1 MEADA
6 IDQAPVP
13 LNHAGGTQATPGGTN
28 VPPPEAKHQIDV
40 YLPIVLSDYISPGHG
55 LRRRAM
61 PGLSTMMLRAVVYV
75 VATLAL
81 ATCTTTP
88 PPQVATASTARTP
101 VTAGA
106 AATGGPPA
114 AASRAQAPTI
124 VPSGAALGAQD
135 IAAQVDAYLT
145 PRVAAETFS
154 GSILIARGGKILVS
168 KGYGRANREL
178 DVPNTPQTKFRLGS
192 VTKQFTAMAI
202 LRLQQQGKLT
212 VQDRICAYIP
222 QCPAA
227 WQAITIHQLLTHT
240 SGLWNFTDLPDYQRT
255 KTLPSTPSQTLAR
268 VKDKPLLFTPGA
280 GYSYSNTGYVLLG
293 YIIEKVAK
301 KLYPLVLR
309 EQIFAPLQMRNTG
322 YDTSIVLPQRAAGY
336 TAGGQFNADYIDMS
350 IPHAAGGL
358 YSTVEDLYRWDQAL
372 STDKLVPQAALAT
385 MFTAHAMF
393 PPPRE
398 GGYGYGWEIFKVH
411 DRRVTAHLGGIEG
424 FSAGITRFPD
434 DKVTVIVLSN
444 VEAVDVGTISMDIAD
459 MVFKAR

>member
-1 MEADA
+1 MERTEYRWR
-6 IDQAPVP
+6 P
-13 LNHAGGTQATPGGTN
+13 LLVRYG
-28 VPPPEAKHQIDV
+28 
-40 YLPIVLSDYISPGHG
+40 
-55 LRRRAM
+55 AM
-61 PGLSTMMLRAVVYV
+61 MTLRAVVGV
-75 VATLAL
+75 AATLAL

-88 PPQVATASTARTP
+88 PQAAPALTAHPP
-101 VTAGA
+101 VTAGNA
-106 AATGGPPA
+106 APGGPPA
-114 AASRAQAPTI
+114 AASRAHAPTPA
-124 VPSGAALGAQD
+124 PSGVTPAAQD
-135 IAAQVDAYLT
+135 VAAQVDAYLT
-145 PRVAAETFS
+145 PHVAAGTFS
-154 GSILIARGGKILVS
+154 GSILIAREGTILAS

-178 DVPNTPQTKFRLGS
+178 DVPNTPATKFRLGS

-222 QCPAA
+222 HCPAA
-227 WQAITIHQLLTHT
+227 WQAITIHHLLTHT

-255 KTLPSTPSQTLAR
+255 KTVPSTPSQTLAR
-268 VKDKPLLFTPGA
+268 VKDKPLLFTPGTS
-280 GYSYSNTGYVLLG
+280 YSYSNTGYVLLG
-293 YIIEKVAK
+293 AIIEKVAK

-309 EQIFAPLQMRNTG
+309 EQIFAPLQMHNTG

-336 TAGGQFNADYIDMS
+336 TRGGQFNADYVDMS

-372 STDKLVPQAALAT
+372 YTDKLVPTAALAT
-385 MFTAHAMF
+385 MFTAHAPF

-444 VEAVDVGTISMDIAD
+444 FEAVDVGTISMDLAD
-459 MVFKAR
+459 MVFQAR